1 MYNNPYYQSIYNPQ
15 SNIDKINEQ
24 ITQLEKMKQQM
35 QQPVQQSPITQNF
48 QLAPNNNAGIRYTN
62 SIEEIKKDTVFVDT
76 PFFSKDLSVVW
87 IKNPSGN
94 IKAFELNEIVEKDEK
109 DLQID
114 YLMAQINELKGMIS
128 NEQPISNVNE
138 TKISKHTTAN
148 DDTVR
153 EPSEESKSSNVSRV
167 SKSKEK

>member
-1 MYNNPYYQSIYNPQ
+1 MYNNPYYQSIYNTQ
-15 SNIDKINEQ
+15 SNIDRINEQ

-48 QLAPNNNAGIRYTN
+48 QLAPNNNAGIRYAN
-62 SIEEIKKDTVFVDT
+62 SIEDIKKDTVYVDT

-109 DLQID
+109 DLQIEF
-114 YLMAQINELKGMIS
+114 LQSQIEDLRKEMKNH
-128 NEQPISNVNE
+128 EQFN
-138 TKISKHTTAN
+138 TN
-148 DDTVR
+148 DDETSTSKIDGTVGR
-153 EPSEESKSSNVSRV
+153 TTKKSEPSSIQDV
-167 SKSKEK
+167 SKCKTK